1 MANHILDF
9 EKPIIELEQKLEE
22 LHTLSD
28 SENLDYSDEIQK
40 MRKTLDQLKRETFLN
55 LSRWQRTQLARHPAR
70 PYALDYIGEISTD
83 FIEQHGDRF
92 FGDGPSIVAGFATM
106 DDRTVMFLG
115 QQKGRDTK
123 EKMYRNFGMAHP
135 EGYRKAVRMM
145 KLAEKFNVP
154 VITLLDTPGAY
165 PGIGAEERGQAE
177 AIARSLLE
185 MSSLRVPVI
194 TVVIGEGGSG
204 GALAL
209 GIGNRVLMLENSVYS
224 VISPEGCAAIL
235 WKDQSKIVE
244 AADSMALTA
253 ADLLKQGLIDEVLS
267 EPLGGAHRDV
277 KQMAERL
284 RSTVIRHLDQ
294 LTTLAPEELTAQRRE
309 KFRRMGSF
317 TE

>member
-1 MANHILDF
+1 MANQILDF
-9 EKPIIELEQKLEE
+9 EKPIVELEQKLEE

-28 SENLDYSDEIQK
+28 RENLDYSGEIQK
-40 MRKTLDQLKRETFLN
+40 MRTTLDQLKRDTFLN

-70 PYALDYIGEISTD
+70 PYALDYIKEISTD

-145 KLAEKFNVP
+145 KLAEKFKTP
-154 VITLLDTPGAY
+154 IITLLDTPGAY

-177 AIARSLLE
+177 AIATSLLE

-235 WKDQSKIVE
+235 WNDQSKIVE

-253 ADLLKQGLIDEVLS
+253 TDLLKQGLIDEVVS

-284 RSTVIRHLDQ
+284 QSTIKRHLDQ
-294 LTTLAPEELTAQRRE
+294 LSTLTPEELAAQRRE